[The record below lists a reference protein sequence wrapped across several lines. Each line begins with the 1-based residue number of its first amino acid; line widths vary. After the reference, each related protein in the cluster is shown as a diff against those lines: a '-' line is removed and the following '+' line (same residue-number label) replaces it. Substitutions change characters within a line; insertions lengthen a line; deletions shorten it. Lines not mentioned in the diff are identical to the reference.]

1 MKDEKRRRYLTVQV
15 EKGGVRRAVRGVL
28 NRSAGRSDLGGW
40 RKFRGH
46 LLEEGRSLLPFGL
59 GLLMAS
65 VYGATALFLQNQP
78 LWLCVYTTLTLA
90 ALAAF
95 GMGLSAG
102 VRANVSVLMPTLCSA
117 FAKFLLFLFVS
128 LLLTGP
134 LSKSLGKHGGKPS
147 CSLLGSQSNAR
158 ADACLT

>member
-102 VRANVSVLMPTLCSA
+102 VRANVSVLMPTLCSGQIQIHLQRYRSLT
-117 FAKFLLFLFVS
+117 FTISFLF
-128 LLLTGP
+128 
-134 LSKSLGKHGGKPS
+134 
-147 CSLLGSQSNAR
+147 
-158 ADACLT
+158 